1 MLESKQ
7 QTRISSLKFSPLITV
22 GLVKI
27 IRPLRGLSKN
37 LEKNKHHK
45 LFRQLHSFEQKNVE
59 KWEKLLMRNRKVLFI
74 MFAYFTSVDKK

>member
-7 QTRISSLKFSPLITV
+7 QTRISSSKFSPLITV

-45 LFRQLHSFEQKNVE
+45 LFRRLHSFEEKNVE
-59 KWEKLLMRNRKVLFI
+59 EGRQLSEIKKFSVSCLHIFS
-74 MFAYFTSVDKK
+74 SVDKN